1 MSRRNEQSEGR
12 LQSRVQLSRAQR
24 GLVAVV
30 VIGAV
35 VIAGIGFIGSYGAVR
50 ALAQRKGFGDF
61 AVVFPIGIDAG
72 ICVLLALDL
81 LLAWLR
87 IPFPMLRQTA
97 WLLTVA
103 TIAFNGAAAWPDPIG
118 VGMHAVIP
126 LLFVVAVEAAR
137 HAVGRIAD
145 ITADRHMEGV
155 RWVRW
160 LLSPLPTFLLW
171 RKMILWE
178 IRRYDDVIS
187 AEQDRLV
194 YQTELR
200 MRHGWAWR
208 WKAPVEQLLPLR
220 IARFGVP
227 LKPGA
232 TLSGAGAAPEAGR
245 DLVPADDPEEDP
257 APETAERTVE
267 VEETAAQKPPPV
279 GGPEASARHVSAE
292 VLDEEPDEEPDLEV
306 EVTEGDGAD
315 GEPEAQ
321 EHGTEEAREPVPA
334 PAHDTTAGGSED
346 PLTPDEQTPEPE
358 EAMPAPEEGGA
369 ADTAE
374 ASSPAPAEEGAPSPA
389 PAEEHEVVLAG
400 LSSNAAAVRYAIEVL
415 DSTHTPEIVEW
426 LKQRG
431 RPVNRGQAHRISEAE
446 AANRRKSRMR
456 MVKTGAR

>member
-1 MSRRNEQSEGR
+1 MSRWNEQSEGR
-12 LQSRVQLSRAQR
+12 QHSRVQLSRAQR
-24 GLVAVV
+24 GLVSVV

-35 VIAGIGFIGSYGAVR
+35 AIAGIGFVGSYGAVR
-50 ALAQRKGFGDF
+50 TLAQRKGFGAF

-81 LLAWLR
+81 LLTWLR

-160 LLSPLPTFLLW
+160 LLAPLPTFRLW

-194 YQTELR
+194 YQAELR

-208 WKAPVEQLLPLR
+208 WRAPVELLLPLR

-227 LKPGA
+227 LKRGA
-232 TLSGAGAAPEAGR
+232 TPDAGAGRELR
-245 DLVPADDPEEDP
+245 PADDPEEALAQQAASRTARSDAEPAASVRPAVAEASGGKQSLQRARGEGAHGRPRVQGRAAAVAQEP
-257 APETAERTVE
+257 APAAEG
-267 VEETAAQKPPPV
+267 EETA
-279 GGPEASARHVSAE
+279 GGP
-292 VLDEEPDEEPDLEV
+292 
-306 EVTEGDGAD
+306 AD
-315 GEPEAQ
+315 
-321 EHGTEEAREPVPA
+321 
-334 PAHDTTAGGSED
+334 D
-346 PLTPDEQTPEPE
+346 PLAADDRTPEPE
-358 EAMPAPEEGGA
+358 GEAPASEAGGA
-369 ADTAE
+369 TDVAE
-374 ASSPAPAEEGAPSPA
+374 DASPASGEEEAAPPPPS
-389 PAEEHEVVLAG
+389 AEEHAVVLAG
-400 LSSNAAAVRYAIEVL
+400 LASNAAAVRYAIDVL

-431 RPVNRGQAHRISEAE
+431 RTVNRGQAHKISETE
-446 AANRRKSRMR
+446 ATKRRKSHMR
-456 MVKTGAR
+456 MVRTGTR

>member
-1 MSRRNEQSEGR
+1 MSRWNEQSEGR
-12 LQSRVQLSRAQR
+12 LPNRVQLSRAQR
-24 GLVAVV
+24 GLVSVV
-30 VIGAV
+30 VVGAV
-35 VIAGIGFIGSYGAVR
+35 AIAAIGFIGSYGAVR
-50 ALAQRKGFGDF
+50 TLAQRKGFGDF

-81 LLAWLR
+81 LLTWLR

-160 LLSPLPTFLLW
+160 VLSPLPTFLLW

-194 YQTELR
+194 YQAELR
-200 MRHGWAWR
+200 MRHGRAWR
-208 WKAPVEQLLPLR
+208 WKAPVEKLLPLR

-227 LKPGA
+227 LKPGMA
-232 TLSGAGAAPEAGR
+232 SSGAGRVAGAGLELGAAGDAEEILLAAEAAVPKASGHGAPE
-245 DLVPADDPEEDP
+245 E
-257 APETAERTVE
+257 
-267 VEETAAQKPPPV
+267 
-279 GGPEASARHVSAE
+279 SARMAADE
-292 VLDEEPDEEPDLEV
+292 VVAGEPGREPAR
-306 EVTEGDGAD
+306 GDGAD
-315 GEPEAQ
+315 AEPEAQ
-321 EHGTEEAREPVPA
+321 AQGAQEVREPDPVPQDGTAASSGGDPITVEERTPKPEDGTPARE
-334 PAHDTTAGGSED
+334 
-346 PLTPDEQTPEPE
+346 
-358 EAMPAPEEGGA
+358 
-369 ADTAE
+369 ADGVADATE
-374 ASSPAPAEEGAPSPA
+374 ASSTASDEDESGPSPA
-389 PAEEHEVVLAG
+389 TAEQHEAVLAG

-431 RPVNRGQAHRISEAE
+431 RPVNRGQAYRISETE
-446 AANRRKSRMR
+446 AARRRKSHTR
-456 MVKTGAR
+456 VATTGAR

>member
-1 MSRRNEQSEGR
+1 MSRWNEQSEGR
-12 LQSRVQLSRAQR
+12 LPNRVQLSRAQR
-24 GLVAVV
+24 GLVSVV

-35 VIAGIGFIGSYGAVR
+35 AIAAIGFIGSYGAVR
-50 ALAQRKGFGDF
+50 TLAQRKGFGDF

-81 LLAWLR
+81 LLTWLR

-194 YQTELR
+194 YQAELR
-200 MRHGWAWR
+200 MRHGRAWR
-208 WKAPVEQLLPLR
+208 WKAPVEKLLPLR

-227 LKPGA
+227 LKPGTA
-232 TLSGAGAAPEAGR
+232 LNGAGRGPGAGR
-245 DLVPADDPEEDP
+245 ELGAADDAEEKLLAAEAAVEKPSGHGAAEEP
-257 APETAERTVE
+257 ARTIAAAAVADEPGRKAARSEGSHAEPVAEAQR
-267 VEETAAQKPPPV
+267 AAQ
-279 GGPEASARHVSAE
+279 
-292 VLDEEPDEEPDLEV
+292 
-306 EVTEGDGAD
+306 
-315 GEPEAQ
+315 
-321 EHGTEEAREPVPA
+321 AREPDPVQED
-334 PAHDTTAGGSED
+334 DTAAGGSGD
-346 PLTPDEQTPEPE
+346 PITADQQTPEPE
-358 EAMPAPEEGGA
+358 DEAPPPEADGT
-369 ADTAE
+369 ADTTE
-374 ASSPAPAEEGAPSPA
+374 ASSTAPDETDGAPSPA

-431 RPVNRGQAHRISEAE
+431 RPVNRGQAHRITETE
-446 AANRRKSRMR
+446 AAKRRKSRMR
-456 MVKTGAR
+456 MVTTGAR

>member
-1 MSRRNEQSEGR
+1 MSRWNEQSEGR
-12 LQSRVQLSRAQR
+12 LPNRVQLSRAQR
-24 GLVAVV
+24 GLVSVV

-35 VIAGIGFIGSYGAVR
+35 AIAAIGFIGSYGAVR
-50 ALAQRKGFGDF
+50 TLAQRKGFGDF

-81 LLAWLR
+81 LLTWLR

-103 TIAFNGAAAWPDPIG
+103 TLAFNGAAAWPDPIG
-118 VGMHAVIP
+118 VGMHGVIP

-160 LLSPLPTFLLW
+160 VLSPLPTFLLW

-194 YQTELR
+194 YQAELR

-208 WKAPVEQLLPLR
+208 WEAPVEKLLPLR

-232 TLSGAGAAPEAGR
+232 ALNGAGWGPGAGRELGAAEDVEEDLPAAEEAAVQKPAGDGAPEEPARTVAAEAVADEPGRKAVRGAGADA
-245 DLVPADDPEEDP
+245 
-257 APETAERTVE
+257 
-267 VEETAAQKPPPV
+267 
-279 GGPEASARHVSAE
+279 
-292 VLDEEPDEEPDLEV
+292 
-306 EVTEGDGAD
+306 
-315 GEPEAQ
+315 EPEARGQ
-321 EHGTEEAREPVPA
+321 GAGQARDPDPVPED
-334 PAHDTTAGGSED
+334 DTAARGSED
-346 PLTPDEQTPEPE
+346 PITEDEQTPEPE
-358 EAMPAPEEGGA
+358 YGTPAPETDGA
-369 ADTAE
+369 ADATEAPSTAPDE
-374 ASSPAPAEEGAPSPA
+374 DEGAPSPA

-431 RPVNRGQAHRISEAE
+431 RPVNRGQAHRIIETEAGK
-446 AANRRKSRMR
+446 RRKSRMR

>member
-1 MSRRNEQSEGR
+1 MSRWNEQSEGR
-12 LQSRVQLSRAQR
+12 LPNRVQLSRAQR
-24 GLVAVV
+24 GLVSVV

-35 VIAGIGFIGSYGAVR
+35 AIAAIGFIGSYGAVR
-50 ALAQRKGFGDF
+50 TLAQRKGFGDF

-81 LLAWLR
+81 LLTWLR

-97 WLLTVA
+97 WLMTVA

-160 LLSPLPTFLLW
+160 VLSPLPTFLLW

-194 YQTELR
+194 YQAELR

-208 WKAPVEQLLPLR
+208 WKAPVEKLLPLR

-227 LKPGA
+227 LKPGGV
-232 TLSGAGAAPEAGR
+232 LSGAGLGPGAGR
-245 DLVPADDPEEDP
+245 ELGAADDAEEDLLAAEEAPAQKPARRSSETSAATVAAEAVADEPSRKAARGDSADAVPADRGQGAGQARDPDPVPEDDTASRGRDNPITADEQAPEPGDGTP
-257 APETAERTVE
+257 APET
-267 VEETAAQKPPPV
+267 
-279 GGPEASARHVSAE
+279 
-292 VLDEEPDEEPDLEV
+292 D
-306 EVTEGDGAD
+306 
-315 GEPEAQ
+315 
-321 EHGTEEAREPVPA
+321 
-334 PAHDTTAGGSED
+334 
-346 PLTPDEQTPEPE
+346 
-358 EAMPAPEEGGA
+358 GA
-369 ADTAE
+369 ADATE
-374 ASSPAPAEEGAPSPA
+374 ASSTAPDEGAPSPV

-431 RPVNRGQAHRISEAE
+431 RPVNRGQAHRIIETEAGK
-446 AANRRKSRMR
+446 RRKSHMR